1 LLLGADAVKL
11 VREQLAALETEINVW
26 ESTSTATDFD

>member
-1 LLLGADAVKL
+1 LGAEAVKL
-11 VREQLAALETEINVW
+11 VREQLAALETEISVW